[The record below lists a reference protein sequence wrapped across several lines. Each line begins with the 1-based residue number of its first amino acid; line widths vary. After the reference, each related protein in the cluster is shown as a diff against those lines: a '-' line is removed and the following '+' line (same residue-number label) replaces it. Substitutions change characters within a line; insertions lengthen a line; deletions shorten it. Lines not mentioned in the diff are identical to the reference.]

1 MPVLVTNCIPVNQ
14 AHAIDFEDRF
24 VHRINHVDEAPGFI
38 RNEVLRPDPRQFDHA
53 SGTWK
58 EEAGEGGAVYRIATL
73 WETMEHFID
82 WTKSPSFALAHAQK
96 TPRDMFTHAPA
107 LDVHEVYLTTEDE
120 EGQGERP
127 PQRGVLVTN
136 CIPVNQAHAIDFE
149 DRFAKRIHHVD
160 EAPGF
165 IRNEVLRPSPRQFDH
180 ASGTWKE
187 SGGGGVYRIATL
199 WETMEHFIDW
209 TESPS
214 FALAHAQKTPA
225 DMFSGPAVLEIHD
238 VFLAS
243 AGGTTV
249 QSGHYDGP
257 VAQAPRG
264 ELADVDEAEVKDQAR
279 KARVQAR
286 MAKLQQEKQEQE
298 AEPAGRKFQPF
309 GAPKKKGDAVR
320 VFTEEELAG
329 HTTVE
334 SGLLLAARGQV
345 FDVSA
350 GKDFYGPGGYEKRER

>member
-1 MPVLVTNCIPVNQ
+1 MTVLVTNCIPVNQ

-120 EGQGERP
+120 EGQAERP

-160 EAPGF
+160 EAPQ
-165 IRNEVLRPSPRQFDH
+165 RS
-180 ASGTWKE
+180 
-187 SGGGGVYRIATL
+187 
-199 WETMEHFIDW
+199 
-209 TESPS
+209 
-214 FALAHAQKTPA
+214 TPA
-225 DMFSGPAVLEIHD
+225 VATAVRPRERHVEGERRRRGVQNRDAVGDDAALHRLD
-238 VFLAS
+238 GVSLFLAGPRAEDPCRHVLGPCG
-243 AGGTTV
+243 AGDPRRV
-249 QSGHYDGP
+249 PRLRRREDG
-257 VAQAPRG
+257 
-264 ELADVDEAEVKDQAR
+264 AERA
-279 KARVQAR
+279 
-286 MAKLQQEKQEQE
+286 L
-298 AEPAGRKFQPF
+298 
-309 GAPKKKGDAVR
+309 
-320 VFTEEELAG
+320 
-329 HTTVE
+329 
-334 SGLLLAARGQV
+334 
-345 FDVSA
+345 
-350 GKDFYGPGGYEKRER
+350 